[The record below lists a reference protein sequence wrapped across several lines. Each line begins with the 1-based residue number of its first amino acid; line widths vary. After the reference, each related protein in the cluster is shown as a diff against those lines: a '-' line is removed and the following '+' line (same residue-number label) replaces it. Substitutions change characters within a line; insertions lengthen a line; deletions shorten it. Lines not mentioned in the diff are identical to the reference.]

1 LSEETTREKSR
12 LKTSSEEGIMTSVVV
27 PEASR
32 AEHSSY
38 LAANGATLMLAG
50 LLCGLGVAAA
60 PYPRLMLTAHIQ
72 FLVNGMV
79 SVFAA
84 LLLRTSLAIV
94 GQRSG
99 WLIVWAHVSLWA
111 ICLSEVLAAITGAKT
126 TLPIAAA
133 QAGAPGAAPWQ
144 ESVVTACH
152 VVPALLLIAA
162 WTVLV
167 AGIYSGFVKGEPRAL
182 A

>member
-1 LSEETTREKSR
+1 MSS
-12 LKTSSEEGIMTSVVV
+12 LKASSEEGIMTSVAV
-27 PEASR
+27 PEAGR
-32 AEHSSY
+32 VEHSYY
-38 LAANGATLMLAG
+38 LAANGAVLMLVG
-50 LLCGLGVAAA
+50 LLCGLAVAAA

-99 WLIVWAHVSLWA
+99 WLIVGAHVSLWA
-111 ICLSEVLAAITGAKT
+111 VCFSEVLAAITGAKT

-133 QAGAPGAAPWQ
+133 QAGASGAAPWQ

-162 WTVLV
+162 WIVLF
-167 AGIYSGFVKGEPRAL
+167 AGIYSGFAKRESRAL